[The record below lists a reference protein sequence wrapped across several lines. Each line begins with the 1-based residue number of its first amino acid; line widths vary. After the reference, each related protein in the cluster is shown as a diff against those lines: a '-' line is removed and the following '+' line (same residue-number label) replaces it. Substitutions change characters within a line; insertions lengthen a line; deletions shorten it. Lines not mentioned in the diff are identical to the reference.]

1 VTAEGS
7 PAEPDRPLRP
17 EARSI
22 VAGVTIFRPEPGQLR
37 DLMQRLAEE
46 GLEVLVH
53 VDGPTGH
60 AIDADLLSELQ
71 AARGVTVFQAPVN
84 RGIGAGLNALA
95 QAARTAG
102 FRKILL
108 FDQDS
113 APLPGLAFRLQHAFD
128 FLLDAGARP
137 AVVGPRPVAAPGE
150 TSKPPRYSKRP
161 RIAAVGNLRPVNYVI
176 SSGSLVSLDAID
188 AVGDFREDYFID
200 AIDTEWCFRAW
211 HRGLSVWTDDRLEMP
226 HRVGSGVIR
235 FGPLRFPQQ
244 SEARMITYLRN
255 QSHGLRLPHVPLHW
269 KMRFLAYAPLQVA
282 AYVAQA
288 PRKRRSASRFLR
300 AISDGLRAR
309 LGPIK

>member
-1 VTAEGS
+1 M
-7 PAEPDRPLRP
+7 
-17 EARSI
+17 
-22 VAGVTIFRPEPGQLR
+22 AGVTIFRPEPGQLR

-71 AARGVTVFQAPVN
+71 TARGVTVFQAPVN

-113 APLPGLAFRLQHAFD
+113 APLPGLAFRLEHAFD

-137 AVVGPRPVAAPGE
+137 AVVGPRPVAASGE

-188 AVGDFREDYFID
+188 AVGDFRDDYFID

-211 HRGLSVWTDDRLEMP
+211 HRGRSVWSDDRLEMP
-226 HRVGSGVIR
+226 HRVGSGVVR

-255 QSHGLRLPHVPLHW
+255 QSHGLRLPHVPLRW
-269 KMRFLAYAPLQVA
+269 KVRFIAYAPLQAA
-282 AYVAQA
+282 AYVARA